1 MHRKQIFR
9 IVIGI
14 VSLFAVI
21 QQSSGNTKLN
31 KNEKKFDVYLEFQ
44 NKVTLLEAELKNEK
58 SSFQKYKI
66 FLKSFKE
73 LGKIRKDNPRQK
85 EEQEIEMSLFMD
97 TLLPLP
103 GAKDFNPKN
112 CPEYIKNAK
121 SAMKAYNKEEKEPS
135 VERAIALVQ
144 LICQ

>member
-14 VSLFAVI
+14 VSFIAVI
-21 QQSSGNTKLN
+21 QQSSGNTKLM
-31 KNEKKFDVYLEFQ
+31 KNEKKLDVYLEFQ
-44 NKVTLLEAELKNEK
+44 NKVTQLEVELKNEK
-58 SSFQKYKI
+58 SSLQKHKV

-73 LGKIRKDNPRQK
+73 LGKLRKDNPRQK
-85 EEQEIEMSLFMD
+85 EENEIEMSLFME

-103 GAKDFNPKN
+103 GATVFNPKN
-112 CPEYIKNAK
+112 CPDYIKNTK
-121 SAMKAYNKEEKEPS
+121 SAMKTYNKEEKEPS